1 MKTKKSKFVSNLKLS
16 VGFALYVGCGGDI
29 PAPKA
34 IVPMMYW
41 SVIIADYVLRTTNII
56 RKLLKPILLHTPLG
70 MAFLATRFAL
80 AVAGAE
86 RNTVIE
92 LKPEHHA
99 ASPWHFA

>member
-1 MKTKKSKFVSNLKLS
+1 MTIKKSKFVSNLKLS

-29 PAPKA
+29 AAPKA

-41 SVIIADYVLRTTNII
+41 SVIIANYVLRTTNII

-80 AVAGAE
+80 DLALAACHAE
-86 RNTVIE
+86 MKDIG
-92 LKPEHHA
+92 KPA
-99 ASPWHFA
+99 R